1 MKSETMK
8 VRVYFNLHKRLF
20 SVQDAKTRRVVQHR
34 FNLVLEDARFI
45 VSERG
50 RQRVLRDRRKNVH
63 AFVEGYIKPE
73 VPRGR
78 KWRKVS
84 YNPYKA
90 GHFVADDNP
99 EFSRIGAADAV
110 SMSVIHGKPSL
121 LAAQ

>member
-1 MKSETMK
+1 MK

-20 SVQDAKTRRVVQHR
+20 SVLDVKTRRVVEHR
-34 FNLVLEDARFI
+34 FNLVLTEARFI

-63 AFVEGYIKPE
+63 AFVEGYLAPQ

-78 KWRKVS
+78 KWRAVS

-90 GHFVADDNP
+90 GHFFAEDNP

-110 SMSVIHGKPSL
+110 SMSVVHGKPTL
-121 LAAQ
+121 LAIQ